1 MSVFLFSKDV
11 KLRASINH
19 HLSSNCISAINLE
32 QADKLQDS
40 LFLDSHPIIIIDED
54 FPGQGSFA
62 SFLQSLAEKKI
73 NSPKIFLVSPQL
85 RKKNRNDTREK
96 HILYLSKPFEIE
108 DLLHAIVRIA
118 GAQALKKHL
127 SSAQYS
133 QLVRSFSEMDD
144 PFAAFLVGESK
155 AMHTIRKIIYKIDGK
170 FSCIH
175 INGETGTGK
184 EIVAQLLYLSTGFE
198 KPMVIENCAA
208 FSGNLHDS
216 RLFGH
221 VKGAF
226 TDAKD
231 NRNGL
236 VLLADQSVLFLDE
249 IEALDIAVQGKLLR
263 LLETGRFRHMGSDTV
278 TTSRFK
284 LITASNVPLSLL
296 IEEGKLREDFHNR
309 INRIHIEIPPLRE
322 RMEDIPLLIRHYLDK
337 IGETRN
343 LEAATLDKFIN
354 FNWPGNI
361 RSLFN
366 ELDTLITFSE
376 DNDEL
381 NEKFVL
387 SSTCFNT
394 CRSYLQRIESRPKT
408 TPFQLSAERPVIT
421 EIFNNEKPVDN
432 LLRTVLD

>member
-19 HLSSNCISAINLE
+19 QLSLNCISAINLE
-32 QADKLQDS
+32 QAEKIRDS
-40 LFLDSHPIIIIDED
+40 LLLDSHPVIIIDED

-73 NSPKIFLVSPQL
+73 NSPKIFLVSPQS

-96 HILYLSKPFEIE
+96 HILYLSKPFDIE
-108 DLLHAIVRIA
+108 DLLHAIIRIA
-118 GAQALKKHL
+118 SAEAVKKHF
-127 SSAQYS
+127 SNAQYT
-133 QLVRSFSEMDD
+133 QLIRSFHELND
-144 PFAAFLVGESK
+144 PYAAFLVGDSK

-184 EIVAQLLYLSTGFE
+184 EIVAQLLFLSTGIE

-208 FSGNLHDS
+208 FTGNLHDS

-231 NRNGL
+231 NREGL

-249 IEALDIAVQGKLLR
+249 IEVLDTAVQGKLLR
-263 LLETGRFRHMGSDTV
+263 LLETGRFRHMGSDIV

-296 IEEGKLREDFHNR
+296 IERGKLRDDFHNR
-309 INRIHIEIPPLRE
+309 INRINIEIPPLRE
-322 RMEDIPLLIRHYLDK
+322 RMEDIPLLIRHYLNK
-337 IGETRN
+337 IGESRN
-343 LEAATLDKFIN
+343 LEATTLDKFLN
-354 FNWPGNI
+354 YNWPGNI

-366 ELDTLITFSE
+366 ELDTLITFSG
-376 DNDEL
+376 DNEEL
-381 NEKFVL
+381 NEKYVL
-387 SSTCFNT
+387 SSTCFNKNH
-394 CRSYLQRIESRPKT
+394 SYLQRMESLSKT
-408 TPFQLSAERPVIT
+408 ASFQLSAERPLIT
-421 EIFNNEKPVDN
+421 EIID
-432 LLRTVLD
+432 